1 LIRDNRATPT
11 VGDVLCDLARFCHQ
25 STADDRGITKT
36 IPGNLDGVGVHLTNN
51 SSISSNST
59 MADPFEPTSPPPAP
73 EPIPPNPNPPPE
85 PPPRVENPT
94 TQSTGLP
101 SNIAAALACIPL
113 VGGLI
118 FWFLEKH
125 DNFVRFYAM
134 QSIIF
139 GAAWLLFNIISR
151 VVFDIFG
158 SIPALGAVLV
168 FLWAIIQA
176 LVHLGF
182 LVIMVIAMIKA
193 FSGSRWDIPYVG
205 PMARKYVTE

>member
-1 LIRDNRATPT
+1 MREIYFASLRHCSI
-11 VGDVLCDLARFCHQ
+11 
-25 STADDRGITKT
+25 ADERRITKT
-36 IPGNLDGVGVHLTNN
+36 APRNFNCVRVHLTNTCA
-51 SSISSNST
+51 ISSNST

-73 EPIPPNPNPPPE
+73 EPIPPPE
-85 PPPRVENPT
+85 PPPRGET
-94 TQSTGLP
+94 TRSTGLP

-139 GAAWLLFNIISR
+139 GGAWVVFNIISR
-151 VVFDIFG
+151 IVFEIFG
-158 SIPALGAVLV
+158 SIPALGSLLV

-176 LVHLGF
+176 LVHLAF

-193 FSGSRWDIPYVG
+193 FSGSRWEIPYIG
-205 PMARKYVTE
+205 PMARKYAGE